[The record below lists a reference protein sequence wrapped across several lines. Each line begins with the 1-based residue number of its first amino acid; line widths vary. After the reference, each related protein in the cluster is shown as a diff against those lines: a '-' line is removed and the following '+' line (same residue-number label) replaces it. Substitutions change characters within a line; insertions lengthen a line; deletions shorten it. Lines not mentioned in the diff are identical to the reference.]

1 MSCVF
6 TPFTT
11 DCTTGGEASLLESNP
26 DQNIIDCNPPQ
37 FYFLSACD
45 RDKSDWLQGASCES
59 WLGWRVTT
67 SDLRTGLWL
76 RFRVTAQSG
85 GTLSSHN
92 LSHPEAAGNPQSS
105 QRDRVDIII
114 SFLSWIQAIK
124 DEFRRMRARYLF
136 SLIQSGIWQ
145 LFSYCMRQVVCV
157 ASESRMWIPRLQ
169 SRGPD
174 IVF

>member
-1 MSCVF
+1 MAQHHPQLLRQLQKWVVSLLLLQ
-6 TPFTT
+6 T

-85 GTLSSHN
+85 GTHSSHN

-114 SFLSWIQAIK
+114 SFLLWIQAIK
-124 DEFRRMRARYLF
+124 DEFRRMRARDLSSF
-136 SLIQSGIWQ
+136 IQSEARNLATPYLLHVTGGMCSFWK
-145 LFSYCMRQVVCV
+145 
-157 ASESRMWIPRLQ
+157 
-169 SRGPD
+169 
-174 IVF
+174 